1 MKQLFVVAVLV
12 GALALAAPAQ
22 AEMKLGEARA
32 EFKEKVQEAKE
43 ERKENVM
50 ERKENREERRNER
63 QEQRG
68 ENRDERLER
77 IANRVEARFA
87 NHASWLTKWLERA
100 QSRSEVL
107 KAKGKDTAGVNTAI
121 ATAKTNLEK
130 AKSLGSASVAALRAV
145 EAEAWSEQK
154 PDAKAARTAV
164 TEAQKAFAQVLKDL
178 QTIVAELRKINPEP
192 SKAVKE

>member
-1 MKQLFVVAVLV
+1 MKQLFVLAVL
-12 GALALAAPAQ
+12 GGFLYLATPAQ

-32 EFKEKVQEAKE
+32 EFKEKVQEVKE
-43 ERKENVM
+43 VRKENAM
-50 ERKENREERRNER
+50 ERKENREERREDR

-100 QSRSEVL
+100 QSRSESL
-107 KAKGKDTAGVNTAI
+107 KAKGRDTAAVNTAI
-121 ATAKTNLEK
+121 ATAQSDLEK
-130 AKSLGSASVAALRAV
+130 AKTLGASAVAALKAV
-145 EAEAWSEQK
+145 EPAVWAEQK
-154 PDAKAARTAV
+154 SEAKAAREAV
-164 TEAQKAFAQVLKDL
+164 TQAQKAFAQVLKDL